1 MVDYRYAELFKDNS
15 VDKQLN
21 IEFEG
26 GVITNEDLHSENFEL
41 EETLCSD
48 NRLRFGSCEA
58 AVVKFRVSNIVAP
71 LKDKWLNITE
81 TLGGNTDVSFSL
93 GKYKVNSDKPTA
105 DRKYRDV
112 TAYDV
117 MYDIL
122 NADVTEWYNKVL
134 PTAESAVTLKEFR
147 NGFFE
152 HLGIE
157 QEQMTLVNDDMV
169 VERTVDPSKL
179 SGKQVITAICEV
191 NGCFGHIGRNGVF
204 RYVFLKEMTEGL
216 YPADTL
222 YPQDDLYP
230 EDPTNA
236 EHISKSHYIS
246 AEYEDFVVAKIDK
259 LQIRTEEDDIGY
271 ICGDGENCYVIQD
284 NFLLY
289 GKTEEELQP
298 VASNIYALI
307 CDIWYRPAHVEAIGN
322 PCLEVGDGI
331 RLSTKYEIIYSYIL
345 QRRLKGIQA
354 LRDIYDAE
362 GEEYQSEEVNSIRES
377 IVQLK
382 GKTSKL
388 TRTVEETKLENSDLE
403 KNAYSQ
409 IEANAQQISLKVS
422 KDNLISEINQTAEK
436 VTIKAEKI
444 DLEGLVNA
452 DELVAKYATTTD
464 LKVMGNL
471 VAQKADISDLT
482 ATNLT
487 VKGKLDATEFTADT
501 ISAMDITVKSA
512 NIEGTLSAEQVDVAG
527 IVESSGFK
535 GKSITVMGVTATTG
549 VNTQYINNQPVS
561 WKTITVLTGAG
572 TTETITYLGN

>member
-1 MVDYRYAELFKDNS
+1 MVDCRYAELFKDNS
-15 VDKQLN
+15 VNKQLN

-48 NRLRFGSCEA
+48 NRLRFGACEA

-112 TAYDV
+112 TAYDA

-147 NGFFE
+147 NSFFE
-152 HLGIE
+152 HLRIE
-157 QEQMTLVNDDMV
+157 QEVVTLVNDDLV
-169 VERTVDPSKL
+169 IERTVDPSKL

-271 ICGDGENCYVIQD
+271 ICGDGDNCYVIQD
-284 NFLLY
+284 NFLVY
-289 GKTEEELQP
+289 GKSEEELQT
-298 VASNIYALI
+298 VASNIYSLI

-322 PCLEVGDGI
+322 LCLEVGDGI

-354 LRDIYDAE
+354 LRDTYDAE

-388 TRTVEETKLENSDLE
+388 TRTVEETKLELSDLE
-403 KNAYSQ
+403 QNAYSQ
-409 IEANAQQISLKVS
+409 IQANAQQISLKVS
-422 KDNLISEINQTAEK
+422 KDNLISEINQTAES

-452 DELVAKYATTTD
+452 DELMTKYATTTD
-464 LKVMGNL
+464 LDVLGNL
-471 VAQKADISDLT
+471 VAQKANISDLT
-482 ATNLT
+482 AVNLK
-487 VKGKLDATEFTADT
+487 VEGKLDATEFTADN
-501 ISAMDITVKSA
+501 ISGMGITVNSA

-527 IVESSGFK
+527 LVESSGFK